1 MEIFVLRLQDFTVV
15 ETMKS
20 FQTADEKL
28 NINAILL
35 GILIF
40 IFFSSF
46 MVILTKNESQP
57 LFWLDP

>member
-1 MEIFVLRLQDFTVV
+1 
-15 ETMKS
+15 MKS